1 VNFFRTKVTSPLPS
15 PSYDSTDL
23 FLSNLLYEI
32 VMKKSVRFGPLNGL
46 IYIETV
52 FCKFTDMNLPV
63 Q

>member
-1 VNFFRTKVTSPLPS
+1 MNFFRTKVTSPLP
-15 PSYDSTDL
+15 PPPYDSTDL
-23 FLSNLLYEI
+23 FSSNLLYEI